1 MIDCI
6 LIEDEPIAKQG
17 IEKHIGQI
25 PFCNLKASFNH
36 AMPALAYLLENE
48 VDLVISDINMPGLN
62 GIDFLKGLSKKPHF
76 IFITDKVAHAA
87 DMYDLEVFD
96 FIRKPYRFDRLMR
109 SLLRYKVT
117 FSKQRLD
124 VDKGRNTFY
133 TLKDKY
139 MNYLIPYD
147 QIQYIEGD
155 QEYIKIQTIDK
166 EHLTINSLKKMIDV
180 LPTKMFMRIHKSYIV
195 NLNYIKAVAHDKVVM
210 RNNIKDL
217 PLGKTY
223 KEAVFKELN
232 LR

>member
-1 MIDCI
+1 
-6 LIEDEPIAKQG
+6 
-17 IEKHIGQI
+17 
-25 PFCNLKASFNH
+25 
-36 AMPALAYLLENE
+36 
-48 VDLVISDINMPGLN
+48 
-62 GIDFLKGLSKKPHF
+62 
-76 IFITDKVAHAA
+76 
-87 DMYDLEVFD
+87 
-96 FIRKPYRFDRLMR
+96 MR

-124 VDKGRNTFY
+124 IDKGRNTFY
-133 TLKDKY
+133 TLKDKN

-147 QIQYIEGD
+147 QIQYVEGD

-166 EHLTINSLKKMIDV
+166 EYLTINSLKKMIDV
-180 LPTKMFMRIHKSYIV
+180 LPAKMFMRIHKSYIV
-195 NLNYIKAVAHDKVVM
+195 NLNYIKAVSHDKVVM